1 MKRKEI
7 MLVSGIAVGI
17 VIAFYLAV
25 YKPASGEIQRLH
37 GAMHTYQG
45 LDVREQVT
53 EETRLAKENE
63 MRDLEDEVSRI
74 SGRLLSPDEGEIFMK
89 ELRQYCVKADVF
101 DVSVKRKGL
110 LNKGGRSYLSIG
122 VRMRGTFE
130 DIYSFL
136 LAVETMKKN
145 VWLDNIKLSR
155 SIDQDGAVNLD
166 LSLAVPQ
173 DLE

>member
-1 MKRKEI
+1 MKSKEI
-7 MLVSGIAVGI
+7 MLVSGVAVGI
-17 VIAFYLAV
+17 VIAFYMAV
-25 YKPASGEIQRLH
+25 YKPASGEIERLH

-53 EETRLAKENE
+53 EETRLSKESE
-63 MRDLEDEVSRI
+63 VEVLEEKVSRI
-74 SGRLLSPDEGEIFMK
+74 SKGLLGAEEGDVFMK
-89 ELRQYCVKADVF
+89 ELRQYFVKADVF
-101 DVSVKRKGL
+101 SASVKRKGVL
-110 LNKGGRSYLSIG
+110 AKGGRNYLSFG
-122 VRMRGTFE
+122 VRMNGMFE

-136 LAVETMKKN
+136 LAVETMNKN
-145 VWLDNIKLSR
+145 VWLDNIKLTR